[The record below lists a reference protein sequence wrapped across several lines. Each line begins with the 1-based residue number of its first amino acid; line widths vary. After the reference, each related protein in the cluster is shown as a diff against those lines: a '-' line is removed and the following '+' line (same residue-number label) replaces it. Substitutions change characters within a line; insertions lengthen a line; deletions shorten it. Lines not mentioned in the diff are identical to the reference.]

1 MNVEISG
8 GAGPYEAAA
17 IIAAV
22 QVILAEEEAR
32 ARRPTTTSR
41 WRVELEEFPA
51 GRWGVTP
58 GSNPPGGPSPI

>member
-41 WRVELEEFPA
+41 WRVELEEFTA
-51 GRWGVTP
+51 GRWGVTEGP
-58 GSNPPGGPSPI
+58 NPPGGASRT